1 LLQFFSYGDS
11 NILLSVTGGAM
22 QVTKGIG
29 KGITK
34 GDGRAVISGFTDG
47 VTSVGAG
54 VGHGV
59 ESVVTGTTEGVLS
72 LGHGLFSGAKSMGR
86 GLGGA
91 LTGKKASRWFKPDG
105 NAQR

>member
-1 LLQFFSYGDS
+1 LLYFFSYDS

-22 QVTKGIG
+22 QVTKGLG

-54 VGHGV
+54 VGQGV

-72 LGHGLFSGAKSMGR
+72 LGHGLFSGVKSMGR

-91 LTGKKASRWFKPDG
+91 FTGKKASRRFKPDG
-105 NAQR
+105 NAKR